1 MVTRRQLLKY
11 CAACAGLI
19 ALPSSSTLAQSATST
34 LDPAKMVCQTKSRVV
49 SFEVISIDPT
59 SSRLNGKSSEGQPVG
74 VQLNSDTTIHGKY
87 VRTFSTRI
95 KPGDL
100 VIARTRVQ
108 PSGDLVAT
116 DLAINTWEG
125 IVRITGLT
133 SNGITF
139 VPVDYH
145 TLKPRGHLTWSEG
158 SLPPHFGTLLRPAEI
173 YVVSGRSAALDRS
186 LIGRAA
192 KVFGFK
198 PPISATVKV
207 TRVELIPEPTYK

>member
-1 MVTRRQLLKY
+1 MVTRRQVLKY
-11 CAACAGLI
+11 CAACAGGL
-19 ALPSSSTLAQSATST
+19 ALLSRSTLAQSATST
-34 LDPAKMVCQTKSRVV
+34 LDPAKMLHRTKIRVV
-49 SFEVISIDPT
+49 SFEVVSIDPT
-59 SSRLNGKSSEGQPVG
+59 SSRLNGKSNEAQPVG
-74 VQLNSDTTIHGKY
+74 VLLNSDTTIDGTH

-125 IVRITGLT
+125 IVRITGRT
-133 SNGITF
+133 SKGITF
-139 VPVDYH
+139 VPVDDH
-145 TLKPRGHLTWSEG
+145 TLKPRRHLTWSEG
-158 SLPPHFGTLLRPAEI
+158 SLAPHFGTLLSPTEI
-173 YVVSGRSAALDRS
+173 YDVSGRSAALDRS

-192 KVFGFK
+192 KIFGFK

-207 TRVELIPEPTYK
+207 TRVELIPEPT

>member
-1 MVTRRQLLKY
+1 MATRRQLLKY
-11 CAACAGLI
+11 CAACAGVI
-19 ALPSSSTLAQSATST
+19 ALPSRSTLAQSAASA
-34 LDPAKMVCQTKSRVV
+34 LDPAKIRVV

-59 SSRLNGKSSEGQPVG
+59 SSRLTGKSSEAQRVR
-74 VQLNSDTTIHGKY
+74 VQLNSDTTIEGRY
-87 VRTFSTRI
+87 VRTFSTRM

-125 IVRITGLT
+125 IVRITGFT
-133 SNGITF
+133 SDGITF
-139 VPVDYH
+139 VPVDDH

-158 SLPPHFGTLLRPAEI
+158 SMPPHFGTLVRPAAI
-173 YVVSGRSAALDRS
+173 YDVSGRSAALDRS

-198 PPISATVKV
+198 PPTSATVKV
-207 TRVELIPEPTYK
+207 THVELIPEPTYT